1 MSANLNATTT
11 PYSPAYN
18 AAYNQSVLLAGR
30 VLMSLLF
37 IYFGYLKLMNFG
49 GSVGYFAKWGFP
61 MPEVTSVIAIVFEL
75 GFGILLA
82 IGWKTRW
89 WAWALVLYVVI
100 ATAVAHRFWT
110 YEAAQAFNQTSHFFK
125 NVSIIGGLLYI
136 AAMGPGRY
144 SVDKS

>member
-1 MSANLNATTT
+1 MSANL
-11 PYSPAYN
+11 
-18 AAYNQSVLLAGR
+18 QLAGR
-30 VLMSLLF
+30 VLMALLF
-37 IYFGYLKLMNFG
+37 VYFGYMKLMNFG

-61 MPEVTSVIAIVFEL
+61 APQATAVVAVIFEL
-75 GFGILLA
+75 GFGALIL

-89 WAWALVLYVVI
+89 AAWALALYVVI

-144 SVDKS
+144 SVDKH

>member
-1 MSANLNATTT
+1 MNANA
-11 PYSPAYN
+11 
-18 AAYNQSVLLAGR
+18 SVLLAGR
-30 VLMSLLF
+30 VLMALLF
-37 IYFGYLKLMNFG
+37 AYFGYLKLMNFG
-49 GSVGYFAKWGFP
+49 GSVGYFTKWEFP
-61 MPEVTSVIAIVFEL
+61 MPQVAAVLAVIFEL
-75 GFGILLA
+75 GGGLLLI

-89 WAWALVLYVVI
+89 VAWGLLVYTVI

-136 AAMGPGRY
+136 AGVGPGRL